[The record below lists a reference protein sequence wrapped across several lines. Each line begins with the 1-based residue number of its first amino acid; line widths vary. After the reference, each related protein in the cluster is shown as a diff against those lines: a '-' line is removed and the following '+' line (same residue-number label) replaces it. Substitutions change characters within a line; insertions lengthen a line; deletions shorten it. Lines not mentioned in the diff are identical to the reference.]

1 MFVEF
6 LKQHI
11 EIGRDLVMSLLSN
24 LQLMSQY
31 NQWMNQKIYQVAQ
44 QLGNDK
50 IQQDQGAFFGSLFGT
65 LNHIY
70 VADIIWLRRFA
81 QHSKKYQSLNQL
93 PELSSYTILNQTVVS
108 NLENL
113 NKFRQELDNIIIN
126 WCQEINPKDLEDNL
140 SYIDTQGN
148 YYQKNFGQLI
158 HHFFNHQTHHRGQ
171 AFTLISQQGLDV
183 GVTDLLRIIPEQ

>member
-1 MFVEF
+1 
-6 LKQHI
+6 
-11 EIGRDLVMSLLSN
+11 MSLLSN

-44 QLGNDK
+44 QLGNEK

-81 QHSKKYQSLNQL
+81 QHAKNYQSLNQL
-93 PELSSYTILNQTVVS
+93 PELSSYTKLNQTVA
-108 NLENL
+108 NDLESL
-113 NKFRQELDNIIIN
+113 NKLRQELDNIIIN
-126 WCQEINPKDLEDNL
+126 WCQEIDPEDLEDNL

-148 YYQKNFGQLI
+148 SYQKNFGQLI
-158 HHFFNHQTHHRGQ
+158 HNLFNHQTHHRGQ
-171 AFTLISQQGLDV
+171 VSTLISQQGLDL
-183 GVTDLLRIIPEQ
+183 GVTDLLEIIPEQ

>member
-1 MFVEF
+1 
-6 LKQHI
+6 LK
-11 EIGRDLVMSLLSN
+11 EIGRDLVMSLLFS

-50 IQQDQGAFFGSLFGT
+50 IQQDQGAFFGSLFDT

-81 QHSKKYQSLNQL
+81 QYSKKYQSLNQL
-93 PELSSYTILNQTVVS
+93 PELSNYTTLNQTVV
-108 NLENL
+108 NDLENL
-113 NKFRQELDNIIIN
+113 NKFRQKLDNIIIN

-148 YYQKNFGQLI
+148 SYQKNFGQLI

-171 AFTLISQQGLDV
+171 ASTLISQQGLDV